1 MLERTITVKDKTGLH
16 ARTASLFARN
26 ALQFN
31 SEIKIIFN
39 NKEANGKSILSL
51 LSLGVAYGKEI
62 KIRANGEDEQKTV
75 DSLVQ
80 LIENNF
86 ETK

>member
-1 MLERTITVKDKTGLH
+1 
-16 ARTASLFARN
+16 
-26 ALQFN
+26 
-31 SEIKIIFN
+31 
-39 NKEANGKSILSL
+39 